1 MAAALGMILGAGA
14 RMLGEHAQQKRQ
26 MEMAHD
32 QMIMQMYQKNPQL
45 ATTKEGQAWLTKHG
59 GSEVAQGFL
68 QIGNIAQQAHKGF
81 GQAFGGGEPQPAGQ
95 AQPAPATPAPSA
107 ATPQDPAAGMKQRLD
122 AMEQYM
128 ASDAWRNLSPED
140 QKLGQLL
147 YNRHLQEYEK
157 LTGQKAQSER
167 QQAGFQQQETLRKE
181 RVGDEEK
188 LLGERGA
195 QERSLIGARESA
207 SLDEARKKQAE
218 GLTGA
223 TNKESKPVP
232 ESAERARRTTTV
244 ERLNKEYD
252 SLHPVAR
259 LTSGDYEKNRDQFVA
274 QRLGGVSPVDYIN
287 QSAAAA
293 AGVSSDVSSYA
304 DKYFPKKK

>member
-1 MAAALGMILGAGA
+1 
-14 RMLGEHAQQKRQ
+14 MLGEHAQQKRQ

-68 QIGNIAQQAHKGF
+68 QIGTLAQQAHQGF
-81 GQAFGGGEPQPAGQ
+81 GQAFGGGQASPQPAGQ
-95 AQPAPATPAPSA
+95 GQPAPATPTPSA
-107 ATPQDPAAGMKQRLD
+107 PAAAPQDPAAGMKQRLD

-140 QKLGQLL
+140 QKLGELL
-147 YNRHLQEYEK
+147 YNRHLQEYER

-167 QQAGFQQQETLRKE
+167 QQAGFQQQEKLRTE

-188 LLGERGA
+188 LLHERGA
-195 QERSLIGARESA
+195 QERSLIGAHESA
-207 SLDEARKKQAE
+207 NLDEARKKKSE
-218 GLTGA
+218 GLTGGA
-223 TNKESKPVP
+223 AGAEPKPVP

-259 LTSGDYEKNRDQFVA
+259 LTSGDYEKNRDQYVA

-287 QSAAAA
+287 QSATAA